1 MTDTV
6 GTRLSDAA
14 ITERLMA
21 LSSWTREGEAI
32 RREFTFESFSDAVAF
47 ANRVALEAE
56 RADHHPDI
64 LIRFR
69 RVTLVYATHSESGL
83 TQKDFDGARMAER
96 VAEAQ

>member
-1 MTDTV
+1 M
-6 GTRLSDAA
+6 TRLSAA
-14 ITERLMA
+14 VITEHLA
-21 LSSWTREGEAI
+21 SLSAWNRAGEAI
-32 RREFTFESFSDAVAF
+32 QREFMFPSFLEAVAF
-47 ANRVALEAE
+47 ANRVATEAE